1 MSPFL
6 GVSGLG
12 GPGSLIGASLPGTN
26 LSENYWYTALKGTS
40 INGYTMAVDDVNGN
54 VFFAG
59 GYAGA
64 GTGDTAIIGKLNI
77 DGSFAWARSFV
88 SDGGGSEYF
97 MGADCDSEG
106 NVYAVG
112 YCTNTSST
120 FTNGGTDAILVKY
133 DTDGNLQWQRALGYN
148 GNDRGYE
155 IHVDSSDNI
164 FIVGITDQSGNTYVL
179 VAKYN
184 TSGTLQ
190 WQNSFG
196 DSIGQYGYG
205 ITTDSSGNL
214 YVCGPYFTS
223 DRKTSVFKLNSSG
236 TVQWARQITNP
247 TTSGDVFGT
256 NIAVDSSGN
265 VYVLMNGEGSGFN
278 SEWRLVKLDTSQNIA
293 WERNFDSTYSAEA
306 TSVRIDSG
314 GNIIVCGYANNT
326 TGEPYLTA
334 VKYNSSGTLQ
344 WQRVVYDSSSGS
356 ARGGYTYDG
365 EIDREG
371 NVYVVGTVQPYGGGV
386 GIGIIKM
393 PSDGT
398 LTGTYTE
405 GSYSATFAASSYN
418 TSTSQ
423 STITIAS
430 YTPTS
435 VTPTLTNKTSALT
448 SSTVA
453 SGSGTN
459 ELEVRRVT
467 IQ

>member
-6 GVSGLG
+6 GVSGLS
-12 GPGSLIGASLPGTN
+12 GPGSLIGSSSGIN
-26 LSENYWYTALKGTS
+26 LSNNYWYTTLKGS
-40 INGYTMAVDDVNGN
+40 GVSGYTVAVDDVNGN
-54 VFFAG
+54 VFFGG
-59 GYAGA
+59 GYSGA

-112 YCTNTSST
+112 YCTNNSST

-155 IHVDSSDNI
+155 IHIDSSDNI
-164 FIVGITDQSGNTYVL
+164 FIVGLTDQSGNTYFL

-196 DSIGQYGYG
+196 DNSGVYGYG
-205 ITTDSSGNL
+205 VTTDSSGNL
-214 YVCGPYFTS
+214 YLCGPHFASPVRTVVH
-223 DRKTSVFKLNSSG
+223 KCNSSG
-236 TVQWARQITNP
+236 TLQWSHRLTNP
-247 TTSGDVFGT
+247 TSSGALFGT
-256 NIAVDSSGN
+256 NIAVDDSGN
-265 VYVLMNGEGSGFN
+265 VYVLSNGEGSGFN

-293 WERNFDSTYSAEA
+293 WERNIDATYSCEA

-314 GNIIVCGYANNT
+314 GNIIVGGYANNT
-326 TGEPYLTA
+326 SGQPYLTA
-334 VKYNSSGTLQ
+334 VKYNSSGTFQ
-344 WQRVVYDSSSGS
+344 WQRHAYDYTGS
-356 ARGGYTYDG
+356 NAGSGGYTYDG
-365 EIDREG
+365 KIDREG
-371 NVYVVGTVQPYGGGV
+371 NVYMVGTMYPYGGGRE
-386 GIGIIKM
+386 IGVIKI

-398 LTGTYTE
+398 LTGTHTE
-405 GSYSATFAASSYN
+405 GSNSVVLAASSYN
-418 TSTSQ
+418 VITSQ
-423 STITIAS
+423 SAITIAS